1 MTLRIARLSGVA
13 VIAMILASGV
23 LGVVRADDEAL
34 RSRIATLEGPAERAD
49 ATELLDQARRALLT
63 SDRLRVSGDD
73 DGAARAERIADAAVR
88 AAERRVEAH
97 RARSDRDAARA
108 RVAELEARA
117 RIAREALERAR
128 VEQARRASEPSA
140 APAPAPRAT
149 ATGAGADE

>member
-73 DGAARAERIADAAVR
+73 DGAARAERIA
-88 AAERRVEAH
+88 
-97 RARSDRDAARA
+97 AARTA
-108 RVAELEARA
+108 ASAIRS
-117 RIAREALERAR
+117 AREAPSSSPDTRSRSL
-128 VEQARRASEPSA
+128 VSSARRA
-140 APAPAPRAT
+140 
-149 ATGAGADE
+149 